1 MAQSSSAP
9 QKPIQARRGSMDEPP
24 LSLSEELKCSI
35 CLDVFTDPVSTPCG
49 HNFCKSCLNQCWNN
63 SQTYNCPFCKEA
75 FSKRPELKINTA
87 LRQVVQLFKEK
98 SGLTKPEV
106 LCDICD
112 DIKLKALKM
121 CLVCQSSYCQ
131 SHLEP
136 HQRVPHL
143 KKHKLIDPENLENY
157 MCKTHEKPLEL
168 FCRDDQ
174 TCVCLL
180 CGVKD
185 HKNHNTV
192 AVEEESGE
200 RKPHLMKMQ
209 TDVRQIIQ
217 ERVKRLQDIRHLKEV
232 ENESSEREKAESM
245 ELFTDLLRCIERCQ
259 SELLEMMEQKQKA
272 AEKQA
277 EELIKELEQEITELK
292 RRDTELEQL
301 SHTEDHLHLLQIY
314 PSLSRPPHTSSSTD
328 ISFRDTQMSVEPL
341 RKAMIQLQETLNE
354 KLSKTVQKIMQHAD
368 TRVSDTESV
377 HKTMKQYEENVM
389 DPDTSVISPL
399 QKTMQQ
405 YAVAVTLDP
414 DTAHPNLILL
424 DHGKQV
430 AYRDI
435 KHELPDNLQRFD
447 FCPCVLAKEGFS
459 SGRFYFEVEVTGK
472 TDWDLGVVRESI
484 NRKGMIT
491 AGPEFG
497 HWIIVLRDENHYM
510 ACESIPV
517 SLSLRVKPQVVGV
530 FVDYEEGLVSFYDVE
545 SKSHIYSFTGQSFTE
560 KLFPYFSPFNSKEG
574 RNTAPLIIRHNK

>member
-1 MAQSSSAP
+1 MAESSAA
-9 QKPIQARRGSMDEPP
+9 QKPWRRGSLDAPP

-98 SGLTKPEV
+98 PGERKPVV

-131 SHLEP
+131 THLEP
-136 HQRVPHL
+136 HHRITHL
-143 KKHKLIDPENLENY
+143 KKHKLIDPVENREDY
-157 MCKTHEKPLEL
+157 ICQKHEKPLEL

-174 TCVCLL
+174 MCVCLL
-180 CGVKD
+180 CAATD
-185 HKNHNTV
+185 HMNHNTV
-192 AVEEESGE
+192 AVEEESGD
-200 RKPHLMKMQ
+200 RKPKLLNMQSDVQRLIQDRMK
-209 TDVRQIIQ
+209 RI
-217 ERVKRLQDIRHLKEV
+217 QDIRHSAKLKK
-232 ENESSEREKAESM
+232 ESSEREKAESM

-354 KLSKTVQKIMQHAD
+354 KLSKIVELKRMQEHA
-368 TRVSDTESV
+368 V
-377 HKTMKQYEENVM
+377 N
-389 DPDTSVISPL
+389 
-399 QKTMQQ
+399 
-405 YAVAVTLDP
+405 VTLDP
-414 DTAHPNLILL
+414 DTANPKLILS
-424 DHGKQV
+424 DDGKQV
-430 AYRDI
+430 TCGDI
-435 KHELPDNLQRFD
+435 QLKIPDNPKRFD
-447 FCPCVLAKEGFS
+447 TCCSVLAKEGFS
-459 SGRFYFEVEVTGK
+459 SGRFYFEVQVKGK
-472 TDWDLGVVRESI
+472 TNWDLGVVRESI
-484 NRKGMIT
+484 NRKGIIT
-491 AGPEFG
+491 VAPEDG
-497 HWIIVLRDENHYM
+497 YWIIVLRDGNQYRARE
-510 ACESIPV
+510 APPV

-530 FVDYEEGLVSFYDVE
+530 FVDYEEGLVSFYDVKSR
-545 SKSHIYSFTGQSFTE
+545 SKIYSFTGQSFTE
-560 KLFPYFSPFNSKEG
+560 KLFPYFSPGHKKEG
-574 RNTAPLIIRHNK
+574 RISGPLIIS

>member
-1 MAQSSSAP
+1 MAESLSKPAETRRQSHPSTT
-9 QKPIQARRGSMDEPP
+9 
-24 LSLSEELKCSI
+24 LSEELKCSI

-98 SGLTKPEV
+98 PGLTKPEV

-121 CLVCQSSYCQ
+121 CLVCQNYYCQ
-131 SHLEP
+131 THLEP
-136 HQRVPHL
+136 HHRVQNL
-143 KKHKLIDPENLENY
+143 KKHKLIDPVENREDY
-157 MCKTHEKPLEL
+157 ICQKHEKPLEL

-180 CGVKD
+180 CAVTN
-185 HKNHNTV
+185 HRNHNTV

-200 RKPHLMKMQ
+200 RRPQLMKMQ
-209 TDVRQIIQ
+209 TDVRRMIPDRIKKIQSIKQLAKLRKVRII
-217 ERVKRLQDIRHLKEV
+217 
-232 ENESSEREKAESM
+232 REKAESM
-245 ELFTDLLRCIERCQ
+245 ELFTNLLRCIERCQ

-328 ISFRDTQMSVEPL
+328 ISFSDTQLSVATL
-341 RKAMIQLQETLNE
+341 RKTLIQLQETLHE
-354 KLSKTVQKIMQHAD
+354 KLSKTVQLKRMQQHA
-368 TRVSDTESV
+368 V
-377 HKTMKQYEENVM
+377 N
-389 DPDTSVISPL
+389 
-399 QKTMQQ
+399 
-405 YAVAVTLDP
+405 VTLDP
-414 DTAHPNLILL
+414 DTANAKLILS
-424 DHGKQV
+424 DDGKQV
-430 AYRDI
+430 TCGDI
-435 KHELPDNLQRFD
+435 KLKIPDNPKRFD
-447 FCPCVLAKEGFS
+447 TCCSVLAKEGFS
-459 SGRFYFEVEVTGK
+459 SGRFYFEVQVKRKSE
-472 TDWDLGVVRESI
+472 WDLGVVREFF

-545 SKSHIYSFTGQSFTE
+545 SKSHIYSFTGLSFTE
-560 KLFPYFSPFNSKEG
+560 KLFPYFSPGDKDKG
-574 RNTAPLIIRHNK
+574 KTAAPLIISHVKQNK